1 MSIISKKDENQRD
14 HINGK
19 VLIKTDSIPHR
30 ISKMIMNLQKG
41 DYRMSINVSREM
53 AKTACDALAEKKAE
67 ELRVIDISEISPIAD
82 YFIIATGTNTN
93 QLQSM
98 VDAVD
103 EKLTDAGHRTK
114 QIEGNRSS
122 SWILMDYG
130 DIIVHLFS
138 KEDRLFYN
146 LERIWTD
153 GKKIE
158 VDEL

>member
-1 MSIISKKDENQRD
+1 
-14 HINGK
+14 
-19 VLIKTDSIPHR
+19 
-30 ISKMIMNLQKG
+30 MNLQEG
-41 DYRMSINVSREM
+41 DYHMSINVSHEM

-103 EKLTDAGHRTK
+103 EKLTDAGHRAK